1 MLRGATILV
10 FGLASVII
18 GDTLSGLFG
27 GRFRIALKLG
37 CVVVGSVLFRA
48 LVAAALSLGLPPT
61 DLKLVTAA
69 FVFLTILLPRMRGKI
84 QHAKL

>member
-1 MLRGATILV
+1 MGHAIGCAAGWLSLV
-10 FGLASVII
+10 IFGLTDAGS
-18 GDTLSGLFG
+18 
-27 GRFRIALKLG
+27 ALAAG
-37 CVVVGSVLFRA
+37 VTGPRVL
-48 LVAAALSLGLPPT
+48 AAALSLGLPPT